1 MGKDIVKTMVD
12 AGYKKVWEDPEV
24 FIWKAIADPKSGEPG
39 FYYTI
44 HKATKTGL
52 GHYETLKEALDNL
65 DADKS
70 SLSEKLGSS
79 LSPGFTYYGERKPGK
94 KVLDLGAGYHPDSRA
109 THAID
114 KGIATEEMGTLD
126 IEYKGS
132 IDLSREDIPYPS
144 GSFDMVTSHGALGWN
159 FGGQKAFSEA
169 KRVLKSGGKI
179 ELEVNDV
186 NLQGA
191 KEELAESGFHG
202 IKVEYPWG
210 TGADRQVVTARV

>member
-109 THAID
+109 TSAID
-114 KGIATEEMGTLD
+114 KDVTAEEMASLGLD
-126 IEYKGS
+126 YKGG
-132 IDLSREDIPYPS
+132 IDLSKDSIPYPD
-144 GSFDMVTSHGALGWN
+144 GSFDMVVSHGALGWN
-159 FGGQKAFSEA
+159 FGGKGFGES
-169 KRVLKSGGKI
+169 KRVLKPGGQI
-179 ELEVNDV
+179 ELEVNDT
-186 NLQGA
+186 NLEGTREA
-191 KEELAESGFHG
+191 LSGVGFCD
-202 IKVEYPWG
+202 IKVGYPRG
-210 TGADRQVVTARV
+210 SSADRQVVTARS